1 MPLNTFINHPVT
13 PWVAVA
19 VVTVA
24 AIVDA
29 VGDVEAVVDAAII
42 PVAAAETVE
51 DAAGDPRW
59 RVAADFAAADQ
70 ETENNTNNLK
80 K

>member
-1 MPLNTFINHPVT
+1 M
-13 PWVAVA
+13 
-19 VVTVA
+19 TVA

-80 K
+80 NNTI